1 MRRGVL
7 DWLRGWYRDSLIL
20 WVQKWLAYMM
30 EHRISVG
37 ARMDGLDREK
47 RRERDGVYMKSKE
60 ITTERETKSELDK
73 KNIQDG
79 RVGN

>member
-30 EHRISVG
+30 EHGISVG

-47 RRERDGVYMKSKE
+47 RREREME
-60 ITTERETKSELDK
+60 CI
-73 KNIQDG
+73 
-79 RVGN
+79 